1 MQPKFT
7 SWGIFLQ
14 GVLNTVFTA
23 LVFSKCSQF
32 TFEVAMQIAA
42 FEIMALYLWL
52 SKAPTQFYIQLL
64 YKPDVIT

>member
-14 GVLNTVFTA
+14 GVLNKVFTA

-52 SKAPTQFYIQLL
+52 SKAPTPVL
-64 YKPDVIT
+64 YTVAL

>member
-1 MQPKFT
+1 MQVTGGFKYK
-7 SWGIFLQ
+7 LQ

-42 FEIMALYLWL
+42 FEIMALY
-52 SKAPTQFYIQLL
+52 SKTPTPVL
-64 YKPDVIT
+64 YTVVL